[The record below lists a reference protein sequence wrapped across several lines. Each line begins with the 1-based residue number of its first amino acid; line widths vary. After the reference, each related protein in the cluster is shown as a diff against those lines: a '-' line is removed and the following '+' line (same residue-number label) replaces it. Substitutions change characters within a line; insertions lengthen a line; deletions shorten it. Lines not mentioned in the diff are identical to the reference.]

1 MKDLIKDL
9 AEMAVDEAYGAHKY
23 AKLAI
28 QHKHDQPKMAEAVA
42 NMAMQELTHS
52 ETLLNS
58 AKTILDSHPA
68 DDGMSYLF
76 EYLHEKAMDE
86 STATKVCLDK
96 YRAMT

>member
-23 AKLAI
+23 AKLAV

-58 AKTILDSHPA
+58 AKTMLESNK

-86 STATKVCLDK
+86 STATKVCLEK